1 MNAPTTLRQ
10 KDLHTWP
17 RYEAAALGFRNYW
30 YPVSWARD
38 VGRKPRAFQLLGEP
52 VMLLREQGRV
62 YAFYNQCPHRGIPL
76 SVGRQDFPGTWSCR
90 YHGWVFDL
98 ESGVLR
104 AALTDGPDSPI
115 CGKVQAK
122 TYPVA
127 ERAGLVWVY
136 MGEGV
141 PPPVEDDI
149 PEAFL
154 HEDAVIE
161 GRITVREGNWRYGAE
176 NGFDEAH
183 AKYLHR
189 YGSLWTMFRH
199 IPAWSKRLG
208 GPQLDAEGVWL
219 SRPPNSIGME
229 ADYPGLG
236 VWPPSHWWKSRKRG
250 SGNRI
255 AIRLP
260 GCLVSQYT
268 THAHYEWYVP
278 VDRDHHRYLQFL
290 VTRGRGWAALEYR
303 LRYWLYRR
311 WLFHGQ
317 FNDQDAWMVG
327 LMPETGPERLFRP
340 DSSITAWR
348 RLCEHARGET
358 PAEASLAEQLE
369 AVAASYESPVPSE
382 PESALAR
389 GRE

>member
-1 MNAPTTLRQ
+1 MAQGTALRQ
-10 KDLHTWP
+10 RDLHVWP
-17 RYEAAALGFRNYW
+17 RYEAAAEGLRHYW
-30 YPVSWARD
+30 YPVTWSRAVGAR
-38 VGRKPRAFQLLGEP
+38 PRSYRLLGEP

-62 YAFYNQCPHRGIPL
+62 YAFYDQCPHRGIPL
-76 SVGRQDFPGTWSCR
+76 SVGRQDFAGTWSCR

-98 ESGVLR
+98 ATGTLK

-115 CGKVQAK
+115 CGKVRAK

-136 MGEGV
+136 MGEGET
-141 PPPVEDDI
+141 PPPVEADI

-154 HEDAVIE
+154 HEDAVIM
-161 GRITVREGNWRYGAE
+161 GRISERPGNWRYAAE
-176 NGFDEAH
+176 NGFDESH

-189 YGSLWTMFRH
+189 YDALWTMFRH
-199 IPAWSKRLG
+199 IPAWSKCLG

-219 SRPPNSIGME
+219 SRPPNSIGQE

-236 VWPPSHWWKSRKRG
+236 MWPPSHWWKRRRRG

-260 GCLVSQYT
+260 GCLVSQYA

-278 VDRDHHRYLQFL
+278 VDGGRHRYLQFL
-290 VTRGRGWAALEYR
+290 VTRARGWAAAEYR

-317 FNDQDAWMVG
+317 FNGQDGLMVE

-340 DSSITAWR
+340 DVSITAWR
-348 RLCEHARGET
+348 RLFDHARGAASPAAALE
-358 PAEASLAEQLE
+358 AEAATHEPAAAPE
-369 AVAASYESPVPSE
+369 AGTETAAS
-382 PESALAR
+382 R
-389 GRE
+389 GA